1 MRARLTMTLALVTLI
16 LGALACR
23 GAQAGSGDGKDPY
36 VVTATL
42 SKASD
47 GTGHATVA
55 VQVAKGWHWN
65 AEYPFK
71 LTVQE
76 QQGTALAKTA
86 FTPADVKVAGD
97 GTSATVDLGTTGS
110 LVEGARMKGVIN
122 FGVCEA
128 KVCRFCRNCAVLWTV
143 GGGTP

>member
-1 MRARLTMTLALVTLI
+1 MRARFITIFGLVTLI
-16 LGALACR
+16 LGAFACR
-23 GAQAGSGDGKDPY
+23 GVQAGGGDGKDPY
-36 VVTATL
+36 VVRPTL
-42 SKASD
+42 AKSSD

-55 VQVAKGWHWN
+55 VQVARGWHWN

-76 QQGTALAKTA
+76 QQGTTLAKTA
-86 FTPADVKVAGD
+86 FTPADVKVASD
-97 GTSATVDLGTTGS
+97 GTSATVDLGPTGS
-110 LVEGARMKGVIN
+110 LADGARMKGVIN

-128 KVCRFCRNCAVLWTV
+128 KVCRFCRNCAVEWTV